1 MTWDFTYTDGGYLD
15 QVTNPDGEVTKHEY
29 LSDGRL
35 KKITLRATELSN
47 KATRELF
54 YEDTDNNH
62 AYVSGK
68 MPYLRR
74 TLDKKESGT
83 VIADFEYELDKA
95 GVRLSMKDKDGKYWA
110 YGYDPRY
117 QLRSETKWSQKV
129 NGSRQYQYGWLYDA
143 NGNRLTQ
150 HHDGVPTDYVYGG
163 NNEMLEAGSV
173 EFTYDHF
180 GNTKTKVEGGNT
192 TTYHWD
198 DEGHLLGV
206 DYPGTTNDD
215 SHEYDGDGRRMRS
228 KLAGAANWTEFVHDE
243 LTGEILIEYTLVS
256 GTFTVKAVNTWG
268 LGLISANREGTKR
281 YFHFDGLGSTR
292 ALTDSSGNV
301 TDTYE
306 YNAFGVLESSTGTSV
321 NPFRYVGQWGYY
333 DDGAMGSSSGLL
345 LLGVRYYSPAHGRFW
360 SWDPV
365 PNLNLYAY
373 ANNSATMAIDPSGAK
388 VRYCY
393 RGIYG
398 FPDEEGWSHPY
409 LITDACGT
417 IGLTGRVYGVCVS
430 QVDDPVR
437 GAGWCQRI
445 NEGEGK
451 QHCRDLN
458 LSAEE
463 EACVCRMA
471 KNARKGWVLCGNTW
485 RAEDYNWWSHNSQ
498 HFIIALLMKCT
509 GKDPG
514 LPWIGNRPFDLEDCF
529 APTRGGGGGTSW

>member
-1 MTWDFTYTDGGYLD
+1 VTQKKATLRGMSAKTWSLTYTDDGYLD

-74 TLDKKESGT
+74 TLDKKEPGT

-173 EFTYDHF
+173 AFTYDHF
-180 GNTKTKVEGGNT
+180 GNTKTKLEGGNT
-192 TTYHWD
+192 TTYNWD

-215 SHEYDGDGRRMRS
+215 SHEYDGDGRRPHVFT
-228 KLAGAANWTEFVHDE
+228 A
-243 LTGEILIEYTLVS
+243 
-256 GTFTVKAVNTWG
+256 FTVNVPKPGAHVPG
-268 LGLISANREGTKR
+268 YGTLR
-281 YFHFDGLGSTR
+281 QPDYPR
-292 ALTDSSGNV
+292 
-301 TDTYE
+301 
-306 YNAFGVLESSTGTSV
+306 
-321 NPFRYVGQWGYY
+321 PI
-333 DDGAMGSSSGLL
+333 
-345 LLGVRYYSPAHGRFW
+345 
-360 SWDPV
+360 PV
-365 PNLNLYAY
+365 
-373 ANNSATMAIDPSGAK
+373 I
-388 VRYCY
+388 
-393 RGIYG
+393 
-398 FPDEEGWSHPY
+398 
-409 LITDACGT
+409 
-417 IGLTGRVYGVCVS
+417 
-430 QVDDPVR
+430 
-437 GAGWCQRI
+437 
-445 NEGEGK
+445 
-451 QHCRDLN
+451 
-458 LSAEE
+458 
-463 EACVCRMA
+463 
-471 KNARKGWVLCGNTW
+471 
-485 RAEDYNWWSHNSQ
+485 
-498 HFIIALLMKCT
+498 
-509 GKDPG
+509 
-514 LPWIGNRPFDLEDCF
+514 
-529 APTRGGGGGTSW
+529 